1 MQPATILSEINHPDY
16 SLTQPIVSGTGGER
30 GGRRR
35 EGPERILVQTFCTR
49 ICIHCTPAAIDIITR
64 GAHAARRGAVTAN
77 GEVTELQALTRSDT
91 GSRSAKHPPDFN
103 GSRVFPV
110 SALDQRSL
118 PANQNT

>member
-1 MQPATILSEINHPDY
+1 MKGAELGS
-16 SLTQPIVSGTGGER
+16 R
-30 GGRRR
+30 GGGKGGAVDVGYV
-35 EGPERILVQTFCTR
+35 EVGGASERILVQTFCTR

-64 GAHAARRGAVTAN
+64 GAHAASRGLGSGN
-77 GEVTELQALTRSDT
+77 REVTEPQALTRSDT

-103 GSRVFPV
+103 GNRTFPV